1 MLSSGA
7 ESFVSQSGEGIEEGV
22 SGGASRV
29 SSALERLKVTCHEFT
44 RLERARIPPVRLLHA
59 TAAGLHAFAAAV
71 DLCEDAGIERTTLLP
86 FVEPLR
92 ALHAQSPFVHRL
104 QAWPRGYA
112 GDFETIEYLCDAEN
126 RAPVGTVAWA
136 IEQYALQSPI
146 AQQHRNKVGLQARAI
161 LSTLLAK
168 RDARIASIGCGGCR
182 DLSLVQ
188 HHIPRDA
195 GMFVLV
201 DSDAEALAFARQR
214 LDRLSDRCQ
223 FVRGRVP
230 RVLTAPALRDASG
243 QFDLIVAG
251 GLFDYLQDDWAIA
264 TLRLA
269 RRMIAPNGRLI
280 LSNIAAGNP
289 FRAWLE
295 YLAEWTLI
303 ERQPED
309 LGRLLAA
316 ADFPAEHLHISRD
329 SSGLALMADVRL
341 NCA

>member
-1 MLSSGA
+1 
-7 ESFVSQSGEGIEEGV
+7 
-22 SGGASRV
+22 
-29 SSALERLKVTCHEFT
+29 
-44 RLERARIPPVRLLHA
+44 
-59 TAAGLHAFAAAV
+59 
-71 DLCEDAGIERTTLLP
+71 
-86 FVEPLR
+86 
-92 ALHAQSPFVHRL
+92 
-104 QAWPRGYA
+104 
-112 GDFETIEYLCDAEN
+112 
-126 RAPVGTVAWA
+126 
-136 IEQYALQSPI
+136 
-146 AQQHRNKVGLQARAI
+146 
-161 LSTLLAK
+161 
-168 RDARIASIGCGGCR
+168 
-182 DLSLVQ
+182 
-188 HHIPRDA
+188 
-195 GMFVLV
+195 MFVLV

-303 ERQPED
+303 EREPED

-316 ADFPAEHLHISRD
+316 ADFPSEHLHISRD
-329 SSGLALMADVRL
+329 SSGLALMADVRM
-341 NCA
+341 AGTG